1 MSTPRRHVFI
11 SHRFVDDDSVGRLT
25 QMLSRGGWDVR
36 NSSIRVKEANQRRID
51 SGQVAD
57 RTLERVLRRK
67 ITWAQTVIVV
77 VGNSTHASRWVQYE
91 IEQAHR
97 QGKAIVGVYARGC
110 TDAQLPEA
118 LERYAT
124 SIVSW
129 NTDSIMKA
137 VDGGA
142 PTFET
147 PDGDMRPPQSEIRR
161 HTC

>member
-1 MSTPRRHVFI
+1 MPTPRRHVFI
-11 SHRFVDDDSVGRLT
+11 SHRFVDDNSVERLHD
-25 QMLSRGGWDVR
+25 MLSAGGWDVR
-36 NSSIRVKEANQRRID
+36 NSSIRVKAANQQRID
-51 SGQVAD
+51 KGLVPD

-77 VGNSTHASRWVQYE
+77 VGNTTHESRWVQYE
-91 IEQAHR
+91 IEQAHK
-97 QGKAIVGVYARGC
+97 QGKTIVGVYARGC

-129 NTDSIMKA
+129 NTDSIMSA
-137 VDGGA
+137 IDGGA
-142 PTFET
+142 PTFQT
-147 PDGDMRPPQSEIRR
+147 PDGDMRSPQSELRR

>member
-1 MSTPRRHVFI
+1 MSTSRRHVFI
-11 SHRFVDDDSVGRLT
+11 SHRFVDDDSVARLT
-25 QMLSRGGWDVR
+25 DMLSRGGWDIR
-36 NSSIRVKEANQRRID
+36 NSSIRVKKANQQRLD
-51 SGQVAD
+51 SGRVAD

-77 VGNSTHASRWVQYE
+77 VGTSTHSSRWVQYE
-91 IEQAHR
+91 IEQAHK
-97 QGKAIVGVYARGC
+97 QGKTIVGVYARGC

-124 SIVSW
+124 SIVAW
-129 NTDSIMKA
+129 NTDAIMSA

-142 PTFET
+142 PTFQT
-147 PDGDMRPPQSEIRR
+147 PDGDARSPQSDTKR